1 MRAQSHKL
9 FKTHSTVK
17 AYTKDHIDSLDNNRE
32 QTGGYRPGDV
42 LRKADGTLLV
52 VVQVVTKDGEDNPDY
67 DYAWVVCVDAEG
79 GSEEPSR
86 QQAAMWKG
94 NFAKNGQGEKPLP
107 SFRDLVLGWNDQFKD
122 GDQYIIPVPPECA
135 ALSHRTHQRRPLQR
149 CTDIPG

>member
-1 MRAQSHKL
+1 MRAQSGHSL
-9 FKTHSTVK
+9 FKNHGTVK
-17 AYTKDHIDSLDNNRE
+17 KYTLEYLDGLGNNRE

-94 NFAKNGQGEKPLP
+94 NFAKNGHLESIRVTNLKFTQLPRPDTSAQSEK
-107 SFRDLVLGWNDQFKD
+107 
-122 GDQYIIPVPPECA
+122 
-135 ALSHRTHQRRPLQR
+135 
-149 CTDIPG
+149 

>member
-42 LRKADGTLLV
+42 LRKEGGTLLV
-52 VVQVVTKDGEDNPDY
+52 VVQVVTKDGADNPEY

-94 NFAKNGQGEKPLP
+94 NFAKNGRGL
-107 SFRDLVLGWNDQFKD
+107 
-122 GDQYIIPVPPECA
+122 A
-135 ALSHRTHQRRPLQR
+135 
-149 CTDIPG
+149 